1 MRRGQL
7 TFNSLLAPF
16 SSSSSSPSQAGMAL
30 SWWRLQTAPTH
41 LSPLLS
47 LPPPSPPPPLSG
59 GDGLVVV
66 AATNRPDALD
76 PALRR
81 PGRFERELEVGV
93 PGAAARLDI
102 LQARWV
108 DMGQQ

>member
-1 MRRGQL
+1 M
-7 TFNSLLAPF
+7 
-16 SSSSSSPSQAGMAL
+16 
-30 SWWRLQTAPTH
+30 
-41 LSPLLS
+41 
-47 LPPPSPPPPLSG
+47 
-59 GDGLVVV
+59 V

-102 LQARWV
+102 LQARYACVGEAGGAPEAGRDAGPGVWLCV
-108 DMGQQ
+108 RSK